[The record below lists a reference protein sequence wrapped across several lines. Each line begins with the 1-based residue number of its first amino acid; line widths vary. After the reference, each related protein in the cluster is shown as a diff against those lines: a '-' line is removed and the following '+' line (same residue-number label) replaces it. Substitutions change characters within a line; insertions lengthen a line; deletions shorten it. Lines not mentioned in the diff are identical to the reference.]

1 MIERPRGK
9 KVELLSRQFNHV
21 SDRHVKDFANLSSGW
36 TDGIS
41 FIPVLN
47 QLMASSVLIRDPGK
61 ADGRSYSARTRR
73 YATMSKPDVLVRVCK
88 RALNAGIKAQ
98 CLLLDSWFFS
108 DNLLSEMSK
117 LGPGVISLVKRNI
130 KFAPEKDSLLPSV
143 LFVNVVS
150 LYRFQINRR

>member
-21 SDRHVKDFANLSSGW
+21 SGRHVKGFANLSSNW

-61 ADGRSYSARTRR
+61 ADGRSYSARARR

-117 LGPGVISLVKRNI
+117 PGPGVISLVRNI